1 MGNPT
6 ILNIAGIDLGT
17 TNTVISAFI
26 GNSFLPITFEG
37 GQYLCPSVV
46 SLGKDLKVGDAA
58 KVNMI
63 RDCYCVRNVKR
74 LIFWLN
80 ARCALFLF
88 LNESAFIG
96 LLFDRCAK
104 LAMSK
109 YTKYG

>member
-26 GNSFLPITFEG
+26 GSSFLPITFEG

-63 RDCYCVRNVKR
+63 RDC
-74 LIFWLN
+74 
-80 ARCALFLF
+80 
-88 LNESAFIG
+88 
-96 LLFDRCAK
+96 
-104 LAMSK
+104 
-109 YTKYG
+109 